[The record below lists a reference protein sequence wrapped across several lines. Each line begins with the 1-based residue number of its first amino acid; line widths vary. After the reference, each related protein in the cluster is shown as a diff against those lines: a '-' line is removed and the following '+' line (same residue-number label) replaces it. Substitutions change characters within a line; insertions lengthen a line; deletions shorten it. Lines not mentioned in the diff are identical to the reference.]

1 MGARDSGMVSGTRE
15 YARSNRQGRQTV
27 NQRKFRIIGQYSI
40 DRDEDIIR
48 VWSSPEFNL
57 EAARQYALDMTAII
71 REMPPRFGTLVC
83 FDAPPVIGPEV
94 EASMRNSAR
103 ERGAM
108 GMVAVAF
115 VTASLDA
122 IEVARAQWSR
132 VYEGSDIALQFFQ
145 DAQAAR
151 DWLQSK
157 IDAR

>member
-1 MGARDSGMVSGTRE
+1 MVSATRE
-15 YARSNRQGRQTV
+15 HAESNRRGRQTV
-27 NQRKFRIIGQYSI
+27 NQAKFRIIGQYSI
-40 DRDEDIIR
+40 DRDGDIIR

-57 EAARQYALDMTAII
+57 EAARQYALDMTALI

-94 EASMRNSAR
+94 EASMRASAR

-132 VYEGSDIALQFFQ
+132 IYAGSDISLQFFQ
-145 DAQAAR
+145 DAQLAR
-151 DWLQSK
+151 DWRQAK
-157 IDAR
+157 VDAR